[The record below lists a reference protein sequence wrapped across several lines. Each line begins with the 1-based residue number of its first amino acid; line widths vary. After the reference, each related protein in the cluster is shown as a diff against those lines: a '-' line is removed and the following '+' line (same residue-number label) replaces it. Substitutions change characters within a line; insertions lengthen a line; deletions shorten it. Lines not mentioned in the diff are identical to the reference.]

1 MTTAELIQKREE
13 EQKKPLQEQKPDLT
27 GMEAKSNPAD
37 VTMRKV
43 DNETNNKAMAQEAI
57 AKNGNVPMPG
67 EKVSLYDAGMNNPGP
82 NNMKDARTSPITSPE
97 YEKFRKEVIGA
108 QQFGVETEEQRK
120 KRERAEAIK
129 QGLVGFTEGLS
140 ALANLYYTTKGAPS
154 QKLTSQ
160 MPDLQ
165 KRLYEERLER
175 DKKLE
180 KFRDYIRGK
189 ADLEETRS
197 YQEKLTAENRAYQ
210 DGIRKAQW
218 EREDKIREQNQAN
231 LDRQFEYN
239 ATKDAEQTAYIR
251 KRDEE
256 SDRKF
261 WATHNE
267 NVRHNKA
274 AEARSGEKGKGR
286 LLRIQKPNGEPMVF
300 QKDDLENIVNLSYI
314 YNSLP
319 DEYKV
324 RDKSAIPEIKD
335 GKSVYPVNDN
345 PTKAEMQAAIGRAL
359 QSGVVEEIAES
370 IQIGTS
376 STDNSKDKKKDND
389 DDVIIWEPS
398 ANNSNQ
404 ANAVVGWKPQGGS
417 LPASANDVQALLDKR
432 DRRKSDML
440 QQGKDSLERDKK
452 SLESDTFR

>member
-27 GMEAKSNPAD
+27 GMAAKSNPTD
-37 VTMRKV
+37 VTMQKI
-43 DNETNNKAMAQEAI
+43 DNEANNKAMAQEAI

-67 EKVSLYDAGMNNPGP
+67 EKVSLYDAGMNNPNT

-189 ADLEETRS
+189 ADKKEERD
-197 YQEKLTAENRAYQ
+197 YNLNLYKLKQEDERKKVAQKAKY
-210 DGIRKAQW
+210 DGQAA
-218 EREDKIREQNQAN
+218 KIKYLYE
-231 LDRQFEYN
+231 LGLI
-239 ATKDAEQTAYIR
+239 DA
-251 KRDEE
+251 K
-256 SDRKF
+256 
-261 WATHNE
+261 
-267 NVRHNKA
+267 KA
-274 AEARSGEKGKGR
+274 AEMEKQIGKAKLDKEIESFR
-286 LLRIQKPNGEPMVF
+286 QANRVALKTAPSY
-300 QKDDLENIVNLSYI
+300 DDK
-314 YNSLP
+314 
-319 DEYKV
+319 KV
-324 RDKSAIPEIKD
+324 VDSAIGSD
-335 GKSVYPVNDN
+335 GNIYTRNSKLTDNEAMQIAQSSVPDD
-345 PTKAEMQAAIGRAL
+345 EMQAFVTKELSGYDPVSAQPVYTTKTDWRAAAAYAL
-359 QSGVVEEIAES
+359 QKGYVSPE
-370 IQIGTS
+370 
-376 STDNSKDKKKDND
+376 K
-389 DDVIIWEPS
+389 
-398 ANNSNQ
+398 
-404 ANAVVGWKPQGGS
+404 
-417 LPASANDVQALLDKR
+417 
-432 DRRKSDML
+432 
-440 QQGKDSLERDKK
+440 LEQMGFK
-452 SLESDTFR
+452 